1 MAELKLSHETV
12 EESPKVIVL
21 CIAGELDETNGR
33 QAETY
38 FNDLVDSEKPQHVLL
53 DLKGLTFAGSG
64 FFGSLLFWKEE
75 VAKSGG
81 SLVLFGLRPE
91 LASTMRI
98 FSVDRLVAI
107 CDDQQAALD
116 KATKS

>member
-1 MAELKLSHETV
+1 MAELSLRHETV
-12 EESPKVIVL
+12 HESPKVVTV

-38 FNDLVDSEKPQHVLL
+38 FNDLIDSEKPQHVLL
-53 DLKGLTFAGSG
+53 DLAGLSFAGSG
-64 FFGSLLFWKEE
+64 FFSSLLFWKEE

-81 SLVLFGLRPE
+81 QLVLFGMRPE

-107 CDDQQAALD
+107 CDNQQAALD
-116 KATKS
+116 KVAGA